1 MSNLTDSEVSLLA
14 DERVRL
20 PVWNSGLIDN
30 SDDEPYR
37 SKTLHKASGESAK
50 GCFEPMIFMRRDPP
64 VWTGGE
70 VLFSGSILKFSREG

>member
-30 SDDEPYR
+30 PDDEPYR
-37 SKTLHKASGESAK
+37 SKTLHKAFGESA
-50 GCFEPMIFMRRDPP
+50 GA
-64 VWTGGE
+64 V
-70 VLFSGSILKFSREG
+70 